1 MIVHQHIDL
10 AGLLGHIPHKDW
22 GIRVAIDIATIARS
36 LVFASK
42 SVRDVGV
49 LPSAHMT
56 VGHERGTTFK
66 REFSR
71 TQFIHTKSFTS
82 VASAGIYARGVCFIM
97 GMISTKMVP
106 NLMHYL
112 IKAVGSG
119 EKNSYVVKRNY

>member
-10 AGLLGHIPHKDW
+10 AGLLVHIPHKEW
-22 GIRVAIDIATIARS
+22 GICVAVDVATIARS

-66 REFSR
+66 RELSR
-71 TQFIHTKSFTS
+71 TQFIHTKSFTGET
-82 VASAGIYARGVCFIM
+82 SAGINARGVYFIM
-97 GMISTKMVP
+97 GMISTKAVP

-112 IKAVGSG
+112 IKAVGSD
-119 EKNSYVVKRNY
+119 